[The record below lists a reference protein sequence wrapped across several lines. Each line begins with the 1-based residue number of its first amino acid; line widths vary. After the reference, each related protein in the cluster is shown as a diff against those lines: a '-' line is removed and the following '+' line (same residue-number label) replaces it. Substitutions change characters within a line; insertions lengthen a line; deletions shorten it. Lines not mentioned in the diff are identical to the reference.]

1 MVEKTSAFSE
11 ANPPAFPRNYD
22 ADGHNGL
29 SLRDWFA
36 SGIASA
42 LCTATDNTG
51 MWTGLIDDDSGYAM
65 VAQRAYRMADALL
78 AERQKGGEA

>member
-1 MVEKTSAFSE
+1 MVE
-11 ANPPAFPRNYD
+11 NVNAFPEAPGDFNAYEGRPGMD
-22 ADGHNGL
+22 
-29 SLRDWFA
+29 LRDWFA

-42 LCTATDNTG
+42 LCTATDNSG

-78 AERQKGGEA
+78 AERQKGGDA

>member
-1 MVEKTSAFSE
+1 MVENGSAFPVPND
-11 ANPPAFPRNYD
+11 ANV
-22 ADGHNGL
+22 NGDTGM

-78 AERQKGGEA
+78 AERQKGGDA

>member
-1 MVEKTSAFSE
+1 MVENPSAFPE
-11 ANPPAFPRNYD
+11 VPGDFNAYEGRA
-22 ADGHNGL
+22 GMT
-29 SLRDWFA
+29 LRDWFA
-36 SGIASA
+36 GRIAAS
-42 LCTATDNTG
+42 LCSATDNTG